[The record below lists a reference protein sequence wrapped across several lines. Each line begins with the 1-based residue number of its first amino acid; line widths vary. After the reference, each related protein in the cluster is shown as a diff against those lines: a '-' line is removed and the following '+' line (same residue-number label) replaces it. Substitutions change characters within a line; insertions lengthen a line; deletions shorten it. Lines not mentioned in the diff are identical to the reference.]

1 MNQND
6 GEAFQ
11 VAQANQGMMGM
22 MQPQDAPM
30 GVGFVTGTQSLGNSS
45 RLYKV

>member
-11 VAQANQGMMGM
+11 VAQANQGMT
-22 MQPQDAPM
+22 QPQAAPM
-30 GVGFVTGTQSLGNSS
+30 GVGFVTDTQSLGNSS
-45 RLYKV
+45 GLYKV